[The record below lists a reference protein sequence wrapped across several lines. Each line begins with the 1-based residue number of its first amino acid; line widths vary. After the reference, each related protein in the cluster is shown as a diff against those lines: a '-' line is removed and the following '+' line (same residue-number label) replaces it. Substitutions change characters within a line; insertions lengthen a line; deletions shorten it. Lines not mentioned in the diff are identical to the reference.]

1 VNVFGQIDDDGAG
14 TAGAGDMK
22 RLLDNARAIIF
33 SAFRCYVVRDAQ
45 DERALRVDLTS
56 ELKVLASSGQ
66 APPVD
71 YLLRCES
78 WRESYSRVHV
88 VERMHDLGD
97 VFSNVAQTPLGQ
109 CFSGRA
115 AIRQWGFA

>member
-1 VNVFGQIDDDGAG
+1 MMQANHGVDP
-14 TAGAGDMK
+14 
-22 RLLDNARAIIF
+22 LLPATP
-33 SAFRCYVVRDAQ
+33 
-45 DERALRVDLTS
+45 VDYS
-56 ELKVLASSGQ
+56 GPAAGQ
-66 APPVD
+66 ALPVD

-78 WRESYSRVHV
+78 WRESYRRVHV
-88 VERMHDLGD
+88 VERMHNLGD